1 MSLQL
6 IYGRAG
12 TGKST
17 VILEQVKNN
26 LHSEVKQYIIIPE
39 QFSYSEEKKLM
50 AELQENSI
58 INAEVITFKRMAER
72 VQTEVAG
79 RTKSLLS
86 KSGKAM
92 IMYSILDKQKDKL
105 QYIKNSSNN
114 IDLGIQTIKDFK
126 KNVIKYQ
133 DIEGLIESVDK
144 PLLKAKLQD
153 VNIIYSEYEKCIQE
167 KFLDEEDKIS
177 KLATSLESSTMFDNS
192 DIYID
197 EFSGFTKQEYQ
208 VIAKL
213 LKKARKVRL
222 AICLDELN
230 EKNKTD
236 IFYFNKSAVEELI
249 DIATECG
256 VEVEKPIYL
265 NKQYKLKNPEIKHL
279 EQNLYAPTYAKYA
292 GEVKNIK
299 TILTLN
305 PYEEIEYVAK
315 NIIKLVRDEG
325 YKYSDIAIIA
335 RNIDEV
341 QSKVKAILGNNGIPV
356 FIDNKEDL
364 ARSQFI
370 KYILALLEILAKNWS
385 QEAVISYIKSGFL
398 KIDEDDIYKL
408 ENYVIKWGIQGSK
421 WYKEDWEYEE
431 ENFNE
436 LREKI
441 VLPIL
446 DLKAKLEGQKTAT
459 NISKAIYSFLDK
471 NDIYTQIE
479 EKIKKYEE
487 SGNILLSKNC
497 KASLENLIEV
507 LDEIIYIFEDQK
519 MSFEKYREILKI
531 GLSYKELG
539 NIPEVIDQVI
549 LGDIERSR
557 SHEIKIA
564 FILGVNDGNFPRINK
579 IEGFL
584 NDDDRETLKSLGKE
598 IAKGSL
604 ELTYEDQFNIYK
616 ALTTAKEKLYLMYT
630 STDKDGATLRQ
641 SILITKIKRIFPN
654 LKEESTILN
663 SEPEITSKQATFQE
677 LLFELQKL
685 KNGEQIDDIWYEVY
699 NWYKT
704 DPKWSNILEKAMI
717 ELKYL
722 KTPEKIS
729 KESIERLYGKTLK
742 TSISKLETY
751 RRCPFQYH
759 LKYGLK
765 LQEKEEFKVRAIDT
779 GSFMHEVIEEFF
791 RRAEDV
797 KKITEEEISKLVDE
811 IILDKL
817 SLRKNYLFTSNKKF
831 IALTNRLKRIINKS
845 LGYIVYQ
852 IQNSDFTVLANEVE
866 FSKTI
871 NNVEITGKIDRVD
884 ISNDGDFLRVIDYKS
899 SSKNI
904 NLNDVFSR
912 NTNTAFNIYGYY
924 C

>member
-305 PYEEIEYVAK
+305 PYEAIEYVAK

-729 KESIERLYGKTLK
+729 KENIEKLYGKTLK

>member
-17 VILEQVKNN
+17 AILEQVKNN

-729 KESIERLYGKTLK
+729 KENIEKLYGKTLK

>member
-197 EFSGFTKQEYQ
+197 EFSGFTRQEYQ

-564 FILGVNDGNFPRINK
+564 FILGVNDGNFPSINK

-729 KESIERLYGKTLK
+729 KENIEKLYGKTLK

>member
-408 ENYVIKWGIQGSK
+408 ENYVIKWGIQGRK

-564 FILGVNDGNFPRINK
+564 FILGVNDGNFPSINK

-729 KESIERLYGKTLK
+729 KENIEKLYGKTLK

>member
-421 WYKEDWEYEE
+421 WYKEDWKYEE

-564 FILGVNDGNFPRINK
+564 FILGVNDGNFPSINK

-729 KESIERLYGKTLK
+729 KENIEKLYGKTLK

>member
-265 NKQYKLKNPEIKHL
+265 NKQYKLKNPELKHL

-305 PYEEIEYVAK
+305 PYEEIEYVAQ

-341 QSKVKAILGNNGIPV
+341 QSKVKAILGNNCIPV

-729 KESIERLYGKTLK
+729 KENIEKLYGKTLK

>member
-133 DIEGLIESVDK
+133 DIEGLIKSVDK

-729 KESIERLYGKTLK
+729 KENIEKLYGKTLK

>member
-153 VNIIYSEYEKCIQE
+153 VNIIYLEYEKCIQE

-564 FILGVNDGNFPRINK
+564 FILGVNDGNFPSINK

-616 ALTTAKEKLYLMYT
+616 ALATAKEKLYLMYT

-729 KESIERLYGKTLK
+729 KENIEKLYGKTLK

>member
-177 KLATSLESSTMFDNS
+177 KLADNLETSTMFDNS

-265 NKQYKLKNPEIKHL
+265 NKQYKLKKPELKHL

-564 FILGVNDGNFPRINK
+564 FILGVNDGNFPSINK

-704 DPKWSNILEKAMI
+704 DPKWRNILEKAMI

-729 KESIERLYGKTLK
+729 KENIEKLYGKTLK

>member
-17 VILEQVKNN
+17 AILEQVKNN

-177 KLATSLESSTMFDNS
+177 KLADNLETSTMFDNS

-265 NKQYKLKNPEIKHL
+265 NKQYKLKNPELKHL

-292 GEVKNIK
+292 EEVKNIK

-305 PYEEIEYVAK
+305 PYEEIEYVAQ

-341 QSKVKAILGNNGIPV
+341 QSKVKAILDNNGIPV

-421 WYKEDWEYEE
+421 WYKEDWKYEE

-564 FILGVNDGNFPRINK
+564 FILGVNDGNFPSINK

-729 KESIERLYGKTLK
+729 KENIEKLYGKTLK

>member
-630 STDKDGATLRQ
+630 STDKDTATLRQ

-729 KESIERLYGKTLK
+729 KENIEKLYGKTLK

>member
-133 DIEGLIESVDK
+133 DIEGLIKSVDK

-305 PYEEIEYVAK
+305 PYEAIEYVAK

-421 WYKEDWEYEE
+421 WYKEDWKYEE

-497 KASLENLIEV
+497 KASLGNLIEV

-729 KESIERLYGKTLK
+729 KENIEKLYGKTLK

>member
-133 DIEGLIESVDK
+133 DIEGLVESVDK

-153 VNIIYSEYEKCIQE
+153 VNIIYSEYEKYIQE

-564 FILGVNDGNFPRINK
+564 FILGVNDGNFPSINK

-729 KESIERLYGKTLK
+729 KENIEKLYGKTLK

>member
-265 NKQYKLKNPEIKHL
+265 NKQYKLKKPELKHL

-421 WYKEDWEYEE
+421 WYKEDWKYEE

-564 FILGVNDGNFPRINK
+564 FILGVNDGNFPSINK

-729 KESIERLYGKTLK
+729 KESIEKLYGKTLK

>member
-704 DPKWSNILEKAMI
+704 DPKWRNILEKAMI

-729 KESIERLYGKTLK
+729 KENIEKLYGKTLK

-924 C
+924 Y

>member
-17 VILEQVKNN
+17 AILEQVKNN

-79 RTKSLLS
+79 RTKKLLS

-729 KESIERLYGKTLK
+729 KENIEKLYGKTLK

-797 KKITEEEISKLVDE
+797 KKITDEEISKLVDE

>member
-292 GEVKNIK
+292 EEVKNIK

-305 PYEEIEYVAK
+305 PYEEIDYVAQ

-729 KESIERLYGKTLK
+729 KENIEKLYGKTLK

>member
-265 NKQYKLKNPEIKHL
+265 NKQYKLKKPELKHL

-729 KESIERLYGKTLK
+729 KENIEKLYGKTLK

>member
-292 GEVKNIK
+292 EEVKNIK

-305 PYEEIEYVAK
+305 PYEEIEYVAQ

-564 FILGVNDGNFPRINK
+564 FILGVNDGNFPSINK

-729 KESIERLYGKTLK
+729 KENIEKLYGKTLK

>member
-133 DIEGLIESVDK
+133 DIEELIESVDK

-729 KESIERLYGKTLK
+729 KENIEKLYGKTLK